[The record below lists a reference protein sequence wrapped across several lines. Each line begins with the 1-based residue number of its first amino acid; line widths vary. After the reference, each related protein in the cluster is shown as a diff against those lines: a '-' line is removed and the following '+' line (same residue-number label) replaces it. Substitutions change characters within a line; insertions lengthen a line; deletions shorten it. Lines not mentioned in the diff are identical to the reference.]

1 MLQKETKMIDEDKI
15 ETQEDFWN
23 WVEEQSQKYDVSID
37 YFLEEFIL

>member
-1 MLQKETKMIDEDKI
+1 MIDEEKM

-23 WVEEQSQKYDVSID
+23 WVEEEAEKYDVSID